1 MSIKYSIAGYCRIS
15 VDEEMDR
22 DNTSIENQKAI
33 IADFVKRKF
42 PDSTLDFYEDR
53 DRSGYTFEQR
63 EGYQELRKKM
73 LRSEYDI
80 LIVKDF
86 SRFSRRNSKGLVELE
101 DLRDAGMRIISIGD
115 NIDYPTYDDWTA
127 IQFRFLINEMPVT
140 DTSKKVKSVIKRR
153 QEEGKWIC
161 AVPYGYVMINNKTM
175 QFEVDEQRLGIQKNC
190 QLSYGQAYSHA

>member
-73 LRSEYDI
+73 LRLEYDI
-80 LIVKDF
+80 LIIKDF

-115 NIDYPTYDDWTA
+115 NIDYPMTTGRQFSSAFLSMKCLLPIRPKRSNRSSNAVRRRASGYALCPTA
-127 IQFRFLINEMPVT
+127 TL
-140 DTSKKVKSVIKRR
+140 
-153 QEEGKWIC
+153 
-161 AVPYGYVMINNKTM
+161 
-175 QFEVDEQRLGIQKNC
+175 
-190 QLSYGQAYSHA
+190 